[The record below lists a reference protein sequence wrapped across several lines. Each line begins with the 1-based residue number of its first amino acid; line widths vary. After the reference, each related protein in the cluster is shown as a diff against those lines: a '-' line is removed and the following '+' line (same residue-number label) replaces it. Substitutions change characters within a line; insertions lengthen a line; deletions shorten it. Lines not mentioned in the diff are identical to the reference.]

1 MTRTVGIWLSMMC
14 IGIVCA
20 TAATAASTA
29 PPPTSHVVK
38 DPGNRFTITVPADWN
53 VQTSSG
59 GRTPAVSA
67 ISPPASGQLSDSV
80 DVIAQDLPI
89 ALSPQGCAGEVAQIM
104 RFTIHEWTT
113 LQEGPA
119 TLAGLPAYSRSYT
132 WRTRTG
138 QDRRSVQTCVTMG
151 RRAFVIVGTTANT
164 QSDIQ
169 EHLARLEQI
178 MATFRPNAKNLPDT
192 QGPGT
197 LQPQEGGSK

>member
-20 TAATAASTA
+20 TAAGA
-29 PPPTSHVVK
+29 PSPPASHVVK

-59 GRTPAVSA
+59 GRSPAVA
-67 ISPPASGQLSDSV
+67 AMSPPASGQLSDSV

-89 ALSPQGCAGEVAQIM
+89 ALSPQGCAGEIAQIM

-113 LQEGPA
+113 LHEGPV

-132 WRTRTG
+132 WRTKTG

-164 QSDIQ
+164 QSDME
-169 EHLARLEQI
+169 EHLDRLEQI
-178 MATFRPNAKNLPDT
+178 MATFRPNAMNLPDT
-192 QGPGT
+192 RGPGT
-197 LQPQEGGSK
+197 IHPQEGGSK

>member
-1 MTRTVGIWLSMMC
+1 MMC
-14 IGIVCA
+14 IGILGA
-20 TAATAASTA
+20 TAAGAA
-29 PPPTSHVVK
+29 PPPTAHVVK
-38 DPGNRFTITVPADWN
+38 DPENRFTITIPADWN
-53 VQTSSG
+53 VQTSTS

-67 ISPPASGQLSDSV
+67 KSPPASGHLSDSV

-89 ALSPQGCAGEVAQIM
+89 ALSPKGCAGEVAQIM

-113 LQEGPA
+113 LHEGPA

-132 WRTRTG
+132 WRTSAG

-164 QSDIQ
+164 QGDIQ
-169 EHLARLEQI
+169 EHLAKLEQI
-178 MATFRPNAKNLPDT
+178 MATFRPNAMNLPET

-197 LQPQEGGSK
+197 IHPEEGGSK